1 MRYNTGKEEPELA
14 PTRTTAYFNEWIGD
28 LRDKEARRRI
38 LARITRLRLGN
49 PGDHKDF
56 GDISELRIDYGP
68 GYRVYYSWQEA
79 TLIILLAGGTKARQN
94 RDFKT
99 ARELLV
105 FVRKETGR

>member
-1 MRYNTGKEEPELA
+1 MRYNTTKEEPELT
-14 PTRTTAYFNEWIGD
+14 PTRKTEYFNKWIIG

-68 GYRVYYSWQEA
+68 GYRVYYARQG
-79 TLIILLAGGTKARQN
+79 TMLIILLAGGMKARQD

-99 ARELLV
+99 ARELLAL
-105 FVRKETGR
+105 VRKETGR